1 MVRGQVEVV
10 LSLDVLIEEVV
21 LAGVRT
27 LAAVVGAERYEAAG
41 EFVVILLS
49 IEVWL
54 YVLVSDI
61 QHADGTE

>member
-49 IEVWL
+49 I
-54 YVLVSDI
+54 
-61 QHADGTE
+61 